1 MVSCQYYMLVAS
13 RKNLLVH
20 KDQQLEFIM
29 SCKLS
34 ANFSQCIPPK
44 GIFKTVWTKLF
55 FSPLCLYWHSHRCC
69 YYVNHYYFF
78 FFLKYFP
85 GFPFTVTILLLLGDG
100 TISFMGHKCFLL
112 SIQSVSSFY
121 CVFPVYYKMPKSY
134 SNIALFKPST
144 LVIFLI
150 FSVLL

>member
-1 MVSCQYYMLVAS
+1 MSAEAAMWGTFAGLGFCMVTCKTYAPNCIEYINFSFLASRYTSRSQNLKDSVFSLYVFGDGGQGRTEMVSCQYYMLVAS

-55 FSPLCLYWHSHRCC
+55 LSLVL
-69 YYVNHYYFF
+69 
-78 FFLKYFP
+78 
-85 GFPFTVTILLLLGDG
+85 IL
-100 TISFMGHKCFLL
+100 T
-112 SIQSVSSFY
+112 
-121 CVFPVYYKMPKSY
+121 
-134 SNIALFKPST
+134 
-144 LVIFLI
+144 
-150 FSVLL
+150 